1 MTNEDPSAA
10 AATGGTGRTPRQGS
24 GGSPVGSTLS
34 IVLAVIAVVAGFL
47 ILRNITD
54 DGGSSDDGTGA
65 EVGEPVTTGA
75 LPTTTF
81 DIAGTT
87 TTTTTTIPRVTEG
100 AIVVVANGNSVG
112 GSAGRMTKTL
122 ETVGYMTGDPVN
134 ATVTIDESI
143 VYFDASNASAEPV
156 AQSVGIDMGCVDVA
170 AAPTPPPTDDGT
182 LGEAGVLVVLG
193 NNEADKTLDE
203 MAIEGCGVTP
213 AATEAPEV
221 SGSSEEP
228 VAPTTTEG

>member
-1 MTNEDPSAA
+1 MTNDDPSAGA

-34 IVLAVIAVVAGFL
+34 IVLAVVAVVAGFL

-54 DGGSSDDGTGA
+54 DGGSGEASSGV
-65 EVGEPVTTGA
+65 EIGEPVTTGA
-75 LPTTTF
+75 NPTTTF
-81 DIAGTT
+81 DVGGTT

-100 AIVVVANGNSVG
+100 AIVVVANANTVG

-122 ETVGYMTGDPVN
+122 ETVGYMMGDPVN
-134 ATVTIDESI
+134 ATVTLDDSL
-143 VYFDASNASAEPV
+143 VYYDASNASAEAV
-156 AQSVGIDMGCVDVA
+156 AQSVGIDMGCLDVA
-170 AAPTPPPTDDGT
+170 AAPTPPPTSDGS

-193 NNEADKTLDE
+193 NNEADKTIDE
-203 MAIEGCGVTP
+203 MAIAGCG
-213 AATEAPEV
+213 ATEAPAV
-221 SGSSEEP
+221 SGSSDEP